1 MGKSKLSRREFIR
14 FAGITGGAALLTACA
29 PQVVTQVVRE
39 TQVVEQTQ
47 IVNQTQVVEVPVDVP
62 VTVTPLPQIVT
73 PQGRVLPPDA
83 APLDKQI
90 FRQMGAEPKHF
101 DTARD
106 IYSSGATNLGNEPL
120 LRNNENIETVPAL
133 AESWSPGPNAE
144 YWDFVIR
151 EGAMWSDGEP
161 ITADDVVFTYR
172 HLADPALANPWIWFY
187 GDIKGISAFNQGTGS
202 ADDIGVEKL
211 DDRTVRIHGEFGSIP
226 YLPALL
232 SYQAVVVVP
241 QHVAEANPEG
251 WANTIEDFVSGGPY
265 IPTVW
270 EHNQRIEWEINPM
283 YNGPHKPAIQ
293 KVINPIL
300 AAGAAEF
307 TPWLNKESDLVHI
320 LSPQD
325 LAAARADPKLNPL
338 IHFFNNFQSTY
349 IALDTFQAPLDNLD
363 FRKALAHAI
372 DRDTMAQ
379 QVLNGTY
386 VAGYSMLPPGFPAYN
401 PELKANQQ
409 FDLEAATAALT
420 ASGVNPA
427 SVTIDLFANSAAGV
441 EGQIMQFVK
450 QQWEA
455 NLGISVNLQ
464 VVEAGV
470 WGQNRA
476 DHAMQAY
483 RGPYE
488 YDYVDP
494 SNMLT
499 GLFRSVPAPEGKTEP
514 WGSPRHPWKSE
525 EFDRLVTE
533 AGAEADV
540 ETRIQMYQQA
550 EEILSSD
557 VGVIFLAHQ
566 VVFQIWWPWLVGM
579 APNAA
584 GNVVFRWLDISRFQM
599 YIHQDVD
606 ELKANY

>member
-1 MGKSKLSRREFIR
+1 MGKSKVSRREFIR

-29 PQVVTQVVRE
+29 PQVVTQVVNQ

-47 IVNQTQVVEVPVDVP
+47 IVNQTQIVEVDVP
-62 VTVTPLPQIVT
+62 VTVTPLPQITT

-83 APLDKQI
+83 APLEKQI
-90 FRQMGAEPKHF
+90 FRQGGSEPQHL

-106 IYSSGATNLGNEPL
+106 IYASGSTNLGNEPL

-133 AESWSPGPNAE
+133 AESWTAGPNAE

-151 EGAMWSDGEP
+151 EGAVWADGEP
-161 ITADDVVFTYR
+161 ITADDVVFTY
-172 HLADPALANPWIWFY
+172 HHMASPALANPWIWFY
-187 GDIKGISAFNQGTGS
+187 GDIKGMSAYNQGTGT
-202 ADDIGVEKL
+202 AEDIGVEKL

-232 SYQAVVVVP
+232 SYQAAVIVP
-241 QHVAEANPEG
+241 QHVAEADPEG
-251 WANTIEDFVSGGPY
+251 WATDIETFVSGGPY
-265 IPTVW
+265 ILTKW
-270 EHNQRIEWEINPM
+270 DHNQVMEWEINPL
-283 YNGPHKPAIQ
+283 YNGPHKPGIQ
-293 KVINPIL
+293 KVISPL
-300 AAGAAEF
+300 FAVGAPVFPAF
-307 TPWLNKESDLVHI
+307 LNKEVDLIHV
-320 LSPQD
+320 LAPQEV
-325 LAAARADPKLNPL
+325 AAARADPNLNPL

-349 IALDTFQAPLDNLD
+349 LALDTFQAPLDNLE
-363 FRKALAHAI
+363 FRKALAHSI
-372 DRDTMAQ
+372 DRDTLAQ

-401 PELKANQQ
+401 PELKANQV
-409 FDLEAATAALT
+409 FDLEAAAAALE
-420 ASGVNPA
+420 ASGVDPA
-427 SVTIDLFANSAAGV
+427 TVTLELYSNARDVFMEYV
-441 EGQIMQFVK
+441 QE
-450 QQWEA
+450 QWQT
-455 NLGISVNLQ
+455 NLGITVNLN
-464 VVEAGV
+464 VLEAGV

-476 DHAMQAY
+476 DHAMQVY

-499 GLFRSVPAPEGKTEP
+499 GLFRSQPAPEGKEEP

-525 EFDRLVTE
+525 EFDELVTE
-533 AGAEADV
+533 AGAEGDV

-566 VVFQIWWPWLVGM
+566 VVFQIWWPWVVGM
-579 APNAA
+579 APNAE
-584 GNVVFRWLDISRFQM
+584 GNVIFRWLDIARFQM
-599 YIHQDVD
+599 YIHQNVD
-606 ELKANY
+606 EMMANA